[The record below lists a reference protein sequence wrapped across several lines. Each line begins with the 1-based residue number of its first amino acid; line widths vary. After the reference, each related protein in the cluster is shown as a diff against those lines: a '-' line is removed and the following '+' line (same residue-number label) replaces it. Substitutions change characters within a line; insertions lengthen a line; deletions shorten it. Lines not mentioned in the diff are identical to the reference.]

1 MSCIA
6 VKIWIAT
13 WLSWMRPISWE
24 TRDRGVVWEEIL
36 IYLPVRVNVLL
47 LSATIGNAPEIAAWL
62 TSLRTKACIVIR
74 EEKRSVPLYPLFLHP
89 PAGSCPIWRKIRF
102 LPGSRSFTK
111 ISLKTGSAGK
121 RFPIS
126 VTLCGC

>member
-1 MSCIA
+1 
-6 VKIWIAT
+6 
-13 WLSWMRPISWE
+13 MRPFPGRPGPGS
-24 TRDRGVVWEEIL
+24 RLEEIL

-89 PAGSCPIWRKIRF
+89 SGRIMPYLEKNKILPDHAVSRK
-102 LPGSRSFTK
+102 
-111 ISLKTGSAGK
+111 
-121 RFPIS
+121 
-126 VTLCGC
+126 